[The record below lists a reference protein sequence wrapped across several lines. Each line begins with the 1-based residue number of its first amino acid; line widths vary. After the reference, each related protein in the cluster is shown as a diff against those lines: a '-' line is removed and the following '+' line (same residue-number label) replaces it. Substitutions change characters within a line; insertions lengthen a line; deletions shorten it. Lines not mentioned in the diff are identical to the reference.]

1 MLHGLTG
8 SSELMRPLASRLC
21 PEGWQLL
28 LPEAKSSHPERGF
41 AWWLRDATPAE
52 LLDVAS
58 LAQVA
63 ESTRGIVDEIIGLNP
78 ELVIV
83 GGFSQGAAMA
93 LELLNSKLEP
103 MIKGLIL
110 LSGKAASDSTLSG
123 LAATSASQQ
132 IPVRPVLWMHGR
144 RDRVVPFAQAEQT
157 LTAFRDASWPVT
169 ALPHEKGHM
178 VDLSQVAAIQ
188 SWIDDIVV

>member
-1 MLHGLTG
+1 
-8 SSELMRPLASRLC
+8 MRPLASRLC

-28 LPEAKSSHPERGF
+28 LPEAKLSHPERGF

-52 LLDVAS
+52 PLDAQS
-58 LAQVA
+58 LSQVA

-78 ELVIV
+78 ESVIV

-93 LELLNSKLEP
+93 LELLKSEIEP
-103 MIKGLIL
+103 MIRGLIL
-110 LSGKAASDSTLSG
+110 FGGKAASDSTLSG
-123 LAATSASQQ
+123 LSRTSAGEQ

-144 RDRVVPFAQAEQT
+144 RDYIVPFVQAEQT

-178 VDLSQVAAIQ
+178 VDFSQIAAIH
-188 SWIDDIVV
+188 SWIDDLIP